1 MNFSIVWTYMPLELK
16 NITYNHF
23 GGKGESEP
31 LLVPSLKKISAVNIL
46 NFLKS
51 LTKETIF

>member
-46 NFLKS
+46 KFLKS

>member
-1 MNFSIVWTYMPLELK
+1 MAKRVFLSSLGWALNY
-16 NITYNHF
+16 YNHF